1 MMVGRHNL
9 ANKEILNP
17 ISQRTRIEEITKP
30 MGELIPSLFLNFYL
44 GSGIRF
50 SLYPTYLII
59 PIIPLTSE
67 VRVYLAVQ
75 PKIVLVLEIAH
86 QADQRF
92 AELL

>member
-1 MMVGRHNL
+1 MVGRHNL
-9 ANKEILNP
+9 AGKETLNP
-17 ISQRTRIEEITKP
+17 ISQRTRIGKITAP

-44 GSGIRF
+44 GFGTRF
-50 SLYPTYLII
+50 SIYSTYLIV
-59 PIIPLTSE
+59 PIIPLMLE

-92 AELL
+92 AELP